1 MAKNKPAAPKPAD
14 ALLLEL
20 RGLIDSAR
28 QHIAQTANA
37 TLTMLYWRIGHRIG
51 VELLQKERAPYGQE
65 IVSAVSRELTQAYGR
80 GFADRN
86 LWHMKRFAE
95 AFPDEKIVSALSTVL
110 SWTHFRQ
117 IIYLER
123 PLQREFYAEMCRIE
137 RWSTRTLEKKIG
149 GMLYERT
156 AISKKPEAVV
166 EMEIAKLRER
176 DQISTDL
183 VFRDPYLLD
192 FLGLQGVY
200 SERDLESAI
209 LADMER
215 FLLEMGD
222 GFCFVARQKRLIIGA
237 DDFYLD
243 LLFYHRKLQRLVA
256 VELKLEKFQAAHKGQ
271 MELYLRWLDR
281 YERQP
286 GEEAPIGLI
295 LCASINREEIEVL
308 QLDGS
313 SIRVAEYL
321 TELPEREALRS
332 RLHHAIAVARE
343 RAAAATLSP
352 QSAMAKPTNAVP
364 KPRRKKKGDN
374 A

>member
-1 MAKNKPAAPKPAD
+1 MAKKTDTAPPAG
-14 ALLLEL
+14 ALLTEL
-20 RGLIDSAR
+20 RGLIDAAR
-28 QHIAQTANA
+28 QHVAQTANA
-37 TLTMLYWRIGHRIG
+37 TLTMLYWHIGQRIG
-51 VELLQKERAPYGQE
+51 VELLRQERAPYGQE
-65 IVSAVSRELTQAYGR
+65 IVSAVSRELTRAYGR
-80 GFADRN
+80 GFTDRN

-95 AFPDEKIVSALSTVL
+95 AFPDEGIVSALSAVL

-117 IIYLER
+117 LIYLER
-123 PLQREFYAEMCRIE
+123 PLQREFYAEMCRTE
-137 RWSTRTLEKKIG
+137 RWSTRTLEERIG
-149 GMLYERT
+149 GLLYERT

-166 EMEIAKLRER
+166 KAEIGHLRAGG
-176 DQISTDL
+176 QMTPDL
-183 VFRDPYLLD
+183 VFRDPYMLD
-192 FLGLQGVY
+192 FLGLQGAY

-222 GFCFVARQKRLIIGA
+222 GFCFVARQKRLMIGP

-295 LCASINREEIEVL
+295 LCASVNREEIEVL

-321 TELPEREALRS
+321 TELPARDALRA
-332 RLHHAIAVARE
+332 RLHQAIELARQ
-343 RAAAATLSP
+343 RAAHSTLSHSTADTEAP
-352 QSAMAKPTNAVP
+352 PVMP
-364 KPRRKKKGDN
+364 KPRRKKKGDD

>member
-1 MAKNKPAAPKPAD
+1 MAARKPALPPLPGT
-14 ALLLEL
+14 LLSEL
-20 RGLIDSAR
+20 RGLIESAR
-28 QHIAQTANA
+28 QQVAQAANA
-37 TLTMLYWRIGHRIG
+37 TLTMLYWRIGQRIS
-51 VELLQKERAPYGQE
+51 VELLQKERAPYGQA
-65 IVSAVSRELTQAYGR
+65 IVSAVGTELTLAYGK
-80 GFADRN
+80 GFTDRN

-95 AFPDEKIVSALSTVL
+95 VFPDEKIVYALSTVL

-137 RWSTRTLEKKIG
+137 RWSTRTLEKKIAG
-149 GMLYERT
+149 LLYERT
-156 AISKKPEAVV
+156 AISKQPEATV
-166 EMEIAKLRER
+166 EMEIAKLREH
-176 DQISTDL
+176 DQISADL

-192 FLGLQGVY
+192 FLGLQGAY

-243 LLFYHRKLQRLVA
+243 LLFYHRKLRRLVA

-271 MELYLRWLDR
+271 MELYLRWLNR
-281 YERQP
+281 HERQP
-286 GEEAPIGLI
+286 AEEEPIGLI
-295 LCASINREEIEVL
+295 LCASINREEVEVL

-321 TELPEREALRS
+321 TELPERETLRA
-332 RLHHAIAVARE
+332 RLHQAIAIARE
-343 RAAAATLSP
+343 RTAPTTLP
-352 QSAMAKPTNAVP
+352 L
-364 KPRRKKKGDN
+364 R
-374 A
+374 

>member
-1 MAKNKPAAPKPAD
+1 MSTAAKTD
-14 ALLLEL
+14 EGLLSDL
-20 RGLIDSAR
+20 RGLIEQAR
-28 QHIAQTANA
+28 QHLAQTANS
-37 TLTMLYWRIGHRIG
+37 TLTMLYWHIGHRIG
-51 VELLQKERAPYGQE
+51 VELLNEERAPYGQE
-65 IVSAVSRELTQAYGR
+65 IVSAVSRELTLAYGK
-80 GFADRN
+80 GFTDRN

-95 AFPDEKIVSALSTVL
+95 VFSDEQIVYALSAVL

-117 IIYLER
+117 LIYLEK

-137 RWSTRTLEKKIG
+137 RWSTRTLEKKIS

-156 AISKKPEAVV
+156 AISKKTEVV
-166 EMEIAKLRER
+166 AEMEIAKMRAS

-192 FLGLQGVY
+192 FLGLKGAY
-200 SERDLESAI
+200 SERDMESAI

-222 GFCFVARQKRLIIGA
+222 GFCFVARQKRLIIGR

-243 LLFYHRKLQRLVA
+243 LLFYHRKLKRLVA
-256 VELKLEKFQAAHKGQ
+256 VELKLEHFKAAHKGQ
-271 MELYLRWLDR
+271 MELYLRWLER

-295 LCASINREEIEVL
+295 LCASVNQEEVEIL

-321 TELPEREALRS
+321 TELPDREVLRV
-332 RLHHAIAVARE
+332 RLHQSIELAR
-343 RAAAATLSP
+343 
-352 QSAMAKPTNAVP
+352 QKAMNALPLAKDRGEN
-364 KPRRKKKGDN
+364 K
-374 A
+374 

>member
-1 MAKNKPAAPKPAD
+1 MARRKPATAQPAD
-14 ALLLEL
+14 ALLQEL
-20 RGLIDSAR
+20 RGLIDAAR
-28 QHIAQTANA
+28 QYVAQTANA
-37 TLTMLYWRIGHRIG
+37 TLTMLYWHIGHRIV
-51 VELLQKERAPYGQE
+51 VELLKNERAPYGQE
-65 IVSAVSRELTQAYGR
+65 IVSAVGRELTLAYGK
-80 GFADRN
+80 GFTDRN

-95 AFPDEKIVSALSTVL
+95 AFPDEKIVSALSATL
-110 SWTHFRQ
+110 SWTHFRHL
-117 IIYLER
+117 IYLDR

-137 RWSTRTLEKKIG
+137 RWSTRTLEQKIG

-156 AISKKPEAVV
+156 AVSRKPEAVV
-166 EMEIAKLRER
+166 EMEIARMR
-176 DQISTDL
+176 AGDQVSADL

-192 FLGLQGVY
+192 FLGLQGAY
-200 SERDLESAI
+200 AERDLEAAI

-222 GFCFVARQKRLIIGA
+222 GFCFVARQKRLVIGQ

-243 LLFYHRKLQRLVA
+243 LLFYHRMLRRLVA
-256 VELKLEKFQAAHKGQ
+256 VELKLERFQAAHKGQ

-281 YERQP
+281 HARQP

-295 LCASINREEIEVL
+295 LCSGMNREEVEVL

-321 TELPEREALRS
+321 TELPDREALRN
-332 RLHHAIAVARE
+332 RLHQAITLARE
-343 RAAAATLSP
+343 QAARRTALPPPVAAADAP
-352 QSAMAKPTNAVP
+352 P
-364 KPRRKKKGDN
+364 KPKTRRRKREDD